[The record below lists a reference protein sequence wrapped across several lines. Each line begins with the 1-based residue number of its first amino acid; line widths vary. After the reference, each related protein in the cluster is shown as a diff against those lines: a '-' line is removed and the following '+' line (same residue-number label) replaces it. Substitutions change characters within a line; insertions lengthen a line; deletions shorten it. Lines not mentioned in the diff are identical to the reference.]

1 MSDDQPKD
9 RKEIEEQSPRP
20 DPVEPVK
27 KPANDVPP
35 ELFTVP
41 SGSDKELWRAGGGCG
56 RLPAYGC
63 AFGVVVLVAALIV
76 GVTLMRRSVW
86 MTFERARQQV
96 VQGLPYDIQP
106 GERLRT
112 TRNLERFRTLLEN
125 TSDPYPLMGEFV
137 KLVRGAFDDG
147 QLSAEEVGEINE
159 FVEKAIEDSGMPGM
173 QLGMRNEE
181 LGIRKL
187 GTGVQE
193 RDFGFR
199 NPPTAA
205 VVVQGSSEGGA
216 DEPPAGGGASRR
228 PQGASNSD
236 FGFSRARELQLKTQ
250 NSKLS
255 TLNSQLLTLNSQ
267 LSTLNATCLLLA
279 SS

>member
-1 MSDDQPKD
+1 MNDEREKVQRDG
-9 RKEIEEQSPRP
+9 EEQTP
-20 DPVEPVK
+20 EPAAAQ
-27 KPANDVPP
+27 PAKAAGEVPP
-35 ELFTVP
+35 ELFTTPP
-41 SGSDKELWRAGGGCG
+41 SAGQEAWRSGGGCG
-56 RLPAYGC
+56 RLPVYGC

-96 VQGLPYDIQP
+96 VQGLPYDIGP

-181 LGIRKL
+181 LGIRNL
-187 GTGVQE
+187 GTGAQE
-193 RDFGFR
+193 RHFGFR
-199 NPPTAA
+199 IF
-205 VVVQGSSEGGA
+205 SSPET
-216 DEPPAGGGASRR
+216 P
-228 PQGASNSD
+228 
-236 FGFSRARELQLKTQ
+236 TQ
-250 NSKLS
+250 NSKLK
-255 TLNSQLLTLNSQ
+255 TLNSQ
-267 LSTLNATCLLLA
+267 LSTLNSQLKCPLLNL
-279 SS
+279 S